1 MTIPRT
7 VMLVCVGMLMYG
19 CSTPPVPEI
28 KLAAPPGVPKSW
40 PVGLI
45 ERHISGQV
53 FWQTEGGDTVEGSGA
68 RILIYDRDYLARVSE
83 VIQRYSRQEFDQ
95 TNSFYAGAPSRIMR
109 AKARMYDNIDTA
121 WNSMSPPVAEV
132 VADSEGRFE
141 YRGMLPTM
149 IGVYCFVRKKTPQD
163 AERIRWALLQ
173 EQFASDRRM
182 LLTEFNRQ
190 K

>member
-1 MTIPRT
+1 MTIPRPLL
-7 VMLVCVGMLMYG
+7 LVCVGVLMHG
-19 CSTPPVPEI
+19 CSTPHAPEI
-28 KLAAPPGVPKSW
+28 ETAAPPGVPQSW
-40 PVGLI
+40 PVDLI

-68 RILIYDRDYLARVSE
+68 QILIYDRDYLARVSE
-83 VIQRYSRQEFDQ
+83 VIENYSRQEFDQ
-95 TNSFYAGAPSRIMR
+95 TNSFYAGAPGRIMR
-109 AKARMYDNIDTA
+109 AKTRMHENIDTA
-121 WNSMSPPVAEV
+121 WNSMSPPIAVI

-141 YRGMLPTM
+141 HRGMLPTK
-149 IGVYCFVRKKTPQD
+149 IGVYCFVRKKTPQF

-173 EQFASDRRM
+173 EQFTSDRWM